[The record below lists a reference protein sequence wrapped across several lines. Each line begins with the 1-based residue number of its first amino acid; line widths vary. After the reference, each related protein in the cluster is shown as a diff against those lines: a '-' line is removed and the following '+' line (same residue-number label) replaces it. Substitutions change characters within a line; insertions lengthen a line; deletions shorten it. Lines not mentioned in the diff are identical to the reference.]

1 MSFRNQFRD
10 GVHRKLKYS
19 LIYFAIFCSSAKAM
33 ASLVRISWLI
43 ALFALVIL
51 NCMLLTSYLSMQPIM
66 NMVALQKSVNEPAEK
81 STRHVFDTLA
91 PSSSQVVSGQS

>member
-66 NMVALQKSVNEPAEK
+66 NMVALQKSVNEPAEN
-81 STRHVFDTLA
+81 RPDMYLTLWLH
-91 PSSSQVVSGQS
+91 QVHKWFRDS